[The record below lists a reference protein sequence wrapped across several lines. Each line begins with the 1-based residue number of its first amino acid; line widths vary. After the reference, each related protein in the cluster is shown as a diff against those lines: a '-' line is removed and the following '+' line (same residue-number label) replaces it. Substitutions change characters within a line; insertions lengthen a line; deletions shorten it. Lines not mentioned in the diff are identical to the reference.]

1 MVDEAACFLCCYPVF
16 CGLWRL
22 GPMLKGFSTTVGTV
36 GFTMSFVGSVGSAYN
51 SSVVMD
57 KVRSVRSG
65 NFTEMLN
72 SVRNLVET
80 DEEFVNSVV
89 KNLSIGDDGYFW
101 YNDGVSAVRSNV
113 RVIFGRSWGT
123 FKIIAEHSS
132 GEYYSM
138 YSNGSV
144 EGRID
149 DKDVSA
155 EKKYPPLYKLCK
167 EWREGELDKFKAEHG
182 EDAANELRSYWSR
195 RILTEKAAKFIIF
208 HVLMSLAIND
218 YSSGLNTVS
227 AGDL

>member
-1 MVDEAACFLCCYPVF
+1 
-16 CGLWRL
+16 
-22 GPMLKGFSTTVGTV
+22 MLKGFSTTVGTV

-51 SSVVMD
+51 NSTVIDEIKSIWAN
-57 KVRSVRSG
+57 
-65 NFTEMLN
+65 NFTEMWN
-72 SVRNLVET
+72 SAENLV
-80 DEEFVNSVV
+80 VNEDKKDFIDSVI
-89 KNLSIGDDGYFW
+89 KNLSIGEDGYFW
-101 YNDGVSAVRSNV
+101 YNDGVNAIRSNV
-113 RVIFGRSWGT
+113 RVIFTRAWGT

-144 EGRID
+144 YGHID

-155 EKKYPPLYKLCK
+155 ERKYPALYKLCK
-167 EWREGELDKFKAEHG
+167 EWREGELDKFKAEYG
-182 EDAANELRSYWSR
+182 EDEANELRSYWNH

-218 YSSGLNTVS
+218 YSSGTNAGS